1 MSGKN
6 TIHTDK
12 HLFETY
18 RKEFP
23 VTESA
28 VYLDHAGVAPVPLR
42 VKSAIDE
49 FLAEACSK
57 AYINYDSWM
66 DRVEQV
72 RSSSAGLVGAH
83 SDEIAFVKNT
93 SHGISIVAGG
103 LDWREGDNVIVFE
116 KEFPSNI
123 YPWLDLERKGVKVKF
138 IPSGDGIIRVKDIES
153 LVDSRT
159 RLVSMSS
166 VQSVNGFMINLP
178 ELGELCRHK
187 GVLLFVDAIQ
197 SLGAVPMNVREC
209 NVDFLS
215 ADGHKWLL
223 APEGTGIFYCRKEL
237 CADLTPN
244 LIGWKSVVNDSEFEK
259 IDFTLKNN
267 ALRFEEGSQNVMG
280 IYALG
285 ASLDLLF
292 EIGIDRICQRV
303 HELGE
308 IVMDEAME
316 RGFQVMTPRSRQARG
331 GIVSFSG
338 DFDPAALRERLMA
351 SKIIV
356 NHRGGAL
363 RVAPHFY
370 NTEEEILILFQ
381 SIDRLVSGS

>member
-1 MSGKN
+1 MSTKSN
-6 TIHTDK
+6 LPIDSR
-12 HLFETY
+12 LLDMY

-23 VTESA
+23 VTKSA
-28 VYLDHAGVAPVPLR
+28 IYLDHAGVAPVPLR
-42 VKSAIDE
+42 AKSAVDE
-49 FLAEACSK
+49 FLGEACEK
-57 AYINYDSWM
+57 AFINYESWM
-66 DRVEQV
+66 GRVEEV
-72 RSSSAGLVGAH
+72 RVSSAGLVGA
-83 SDEIAFVKNT
+83 SPEEIAFVKNT

-123 YPWLDLERKGVKVKF
+123 YPWLDLERKGVKVNF
-138 IPSGDGIIRVKDIES
+138 IPFGDGIIRVKDIEG
-153 LVDSRT
+153 LMDSRT
-159 RLVSMSS
+159 RLVTMSS
-166 VQSVNGFMINLP
+166 VQSVNGFMIDLP
-178 ELGELCRHK
+178 ELGELCRRK

-223 APEGTGIFYCRKEL
+223 APEGAGIFYCRKEL
-237 CADLTPN
+237 CRDLNPN
-244 LIGWKSVVNDSEFEK
+244 LIGWKSVAKDSEFEN
-259 IDFTLKNN
+259 IDFTLKDN

-285 ASLDLLF
+285 ASLDLLL
-292 EIGIDRICQRV
+292 EIGIDRICERV

-308 IVMDEAME
+308 MIMDEAE
-316 RGFQVMTPRSRQARG
+316 KRGYDVKTPRSRHARG

-338 DFDPAALRERLMA
+338 DFDPAELRERLRA
-351 SKIIV
+351 LNLIV
-356 NHRGGAL
+356 NYRGGAL

-370 NTEEEILILFQ
+370 NTQEEILALFG
-381 SIDRLVSGS
+381 SIDRLVPGL